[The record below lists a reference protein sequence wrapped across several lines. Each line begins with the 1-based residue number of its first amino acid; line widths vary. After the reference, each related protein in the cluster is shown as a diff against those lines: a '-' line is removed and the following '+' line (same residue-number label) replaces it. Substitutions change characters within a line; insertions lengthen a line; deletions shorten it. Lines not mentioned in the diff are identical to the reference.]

1 MVIDIT
7 TSSIRKGFNPSL
19 RYRCHRVGPPGEI
32 SSPGGNGLRKF
43 SPPGDF
49 VRSYFQGLGSAP
61 RAKPPAIRTRVRAL
75 CADITR
81 QNLTFQ

>member
-1 MVIDIT
+1 MT
-7 TSSIRKGFNPSL
+7 
-19 RYRCHRVGPPGEI
+19 RCHRVGPPGEI

-61 RAKPPAIRTRVRAL
+61 RAKPPGMRTRVCAL
-75 CADITR
+75 YVAIPDDRPVAIKAAITWQR
-81 QNLTFQ
+81 I